1 MSAIYLLTVV
11 SQALVERCVGG
22 WGVKRGRNWVL
33 KNEGRMDGFVGV
45 TWRREG
51 VKGGQHLGGRGE
63 NSIMLLNFYRC
74 RERAFWG

>member
-1 MSAIYLLTVV
+1 MSDIYLFNVV

-33 KNEGRMDGFVGV
+33 KNEGRMGGFVGV

-51 VKGGQHLGGRGE
+51 VKGGQH
-63 NSIMLLNFYRC
+63 
-74 RERAFWG
+74 